1 MPGPIVHMG
10 ATVMCS
16 HAGQATPTSPFPRV
30 MVSGQ
35 AVVTQ
40 PTTYVI
46 AGCTLPPPS
55 AANGPC
61 VTGQWVTGSV
71 RVLAG
76 GLPLVLMDSQSVCA
90 PTGTPMLP
98 TVVQPRVIAT

>member
-1 MPGPIVHMG
+1 MPGPIVHLG
-10 ATVMCS
+10 ATVLCS
-16 HAGQATPTSPFPRV
+16 HAGQATPSAPFPRV

-35 AVVTQ
+35 PVVTQ
-40 PTTYVI
+40 PTPYVI

-76 GLPLVLMDSQSVCA
+76 AQPLVLMDSQSICT